1 MVNVEIL
8 YYSRAELLL
17 NASLYYPSTKENSD
31 PTDICYLQQVK
42 SNAYNQDGVKIG
54 VFQALNSFRSDNNDG
69 INTGQVTIKT
79 DKGII
84 TFINAYDVGT
94 SINPFLPSI
103 TIFVKATYVSGLYAS
118 NGLDVYIKIIR
129 FDDPNLTRKIEI
141 FY

>member
-1 MVNVEIL
+1 MEIL
-8 YYSRAELLL
+8 YYSRTELLL
-17 NASLYYPSTKENSD
+17 NASLYYPSTKEDND
-31 PTDICYLQQVK
+31 PLDISYLQQVK
-42 SNAYNQDGVKIG
+42 TNVYNENGIKVG
-54 VFQALNSFRSDNNDG
+54 VFQALNSFQSNNNSG
-69 INTGQVTIKT
+69 INTGNVTIKT

-84 TFINAYDVGT
+84 TFVNAYDVGE

-103 TIFVKATYVSGLYAS
+103 SIFTKATYVSGLYAS